1 MYFNRQVDK
10 EIIPPYYKIYH
21 KGRRLSLMKKLKQYV
36 DVFIQALLLGAGVSI
51 GAVIVVAVSNIM

>member
-1 MYFNRQVDK
+1 
-10 EIIPPYYKIYH
+10 
-21 KGRRLSLMKKLKQYV
+21 MKKLKQYV